1 MYGSRKG
8 FAWATAIACC
18 ATWPMSAVAAES
30 GTASSSEFEVT
41 TNVALVSQ
49 YIFRGITYT
58 REKPALQG
66 GFTLSHSSGAY
77 LGIAGTNVSD
87 VAINNASVEID
98 LFGGYAGS
106 VGDFSYDVGFL
117 QFLFPGGKYNVSRE
131 KYSTLE
137 LYGGVTWKMLSVKY
151 SHAVTD
157 YFGYKNK
164 TMVMDFGMEPN
175 GRSRGSNYLEAALTF
190 DLPNGFALEAHI
202 GRQVVRNYRDFD
214 FTDHRLT
221 LSKTLAPGWLASV
234 SYIDTNARSALYTD
248 ARGLDTSRAK
258 WLASLSHEF

>member
-1 MYGSRKG
+1 MACSRTR
-8 FAWATAIACC
+8 FARATAVACC
-18 ATWPMSAVAAES
+18 ICWPAASFALDDS
-30 GTASSSEFEVT
+30 GDGGDLEVSG
-41 TNVALVSQ
+41 NVALVSQ

-58 REKPALQG
+58 REKPAVQG
-66 GFTLSHSSGAY
+66 SLTLSHRSGAY
-77 LGIAGTNVSD
+77 LGIAGTNVNH
-87 VAINNASVEID
+87 VAINNTSIEID
-98 LFGGYAGS
+98 VFGGYAGS
-106 VGDFSYDVGFL
+106 VGDFTYDVGFL
-117 QFLFPGGKYNVSRE
+117 QFLFPGGKYEVSRE

-137 LYGGVTWKMLSVKY
+137 LNAGVGWKNLSLKY

-157 YFGYKNK
+157 YFGYNNK

-175 GRSRGSNYLEAALTF
+175 GRSRGSNYLEAAVNF
-190 DLPNGFALEAHI
+190 ELPYGFAFEARV
-202 GRQVVRNYRDFD
+202 GRQVVRNYRKFD

-248 ARGLDTSRAK
+248 VRGLDTSRAK